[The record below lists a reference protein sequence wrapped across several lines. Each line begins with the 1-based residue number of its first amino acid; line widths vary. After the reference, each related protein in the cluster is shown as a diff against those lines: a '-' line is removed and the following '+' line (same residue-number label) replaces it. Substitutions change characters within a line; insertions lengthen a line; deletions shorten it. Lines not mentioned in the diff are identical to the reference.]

1 MMEYRPSKGMIGSYV
16 CHMDSGKW
24 FNVSTIERSD
34 STMYAMRF
42 SETIVWEWDGQ
53 KKERGEMIYQ
63 DGGARN
69 SLDTHFN
76 VCRALFGTGLPPQ
89 DEVEK

>member
-1 MMEYRPSKGMIGSYV
+1 MTKPSEGMIGSYV
-16 CHMDSGKW
+16 CHMESGKW

-42 SETIVWEWDGQ
+42 SETIVWEWDAE

-63 DGGARN
+63 YGGSRRCLN
-69 SLDTHFN
+69 VHFN
-76 VCRALFGTGLPPQ
+76 TCRSLFDTGLPFT
-89 DEVEK
+89 DADDND